1 MPRAMRPSKKPT
13 VARRPNKRPTARSRT
28 LAAVGRLE
36 SVTFTVE
43 DVWEQG
49 QPLSV
54 ICITAAPLVVVAGSS
69 QRSDMI
75 PFMRATVQ
83 ADARATKQPFGQ
95 RQKRMLAGELQVLTR
110 QTFLRWL
117 SKGTYRS
124 TAWTRQQLRAIH
136 KGIDGQQF
144 SSVRDKYDAE
154 GAEIKAVFGPTKREV
169 LNDVR
174 DDLFEAQGHLG
185 SRVGSTSPVHIDDD
199 AVGRLIAPDTSTST
213 AVSVAPHIDAA
224 VQTHPLA
231 GSSIPRSSRVHVDA
245 AVQAQPQPGSSNTAH
260 TPANYLFSPVRAQ
273 HPAAA
278 EAYPSPVSN
287 FRHPIGRIPSGRA
300 EPPSPTSPTPNAS
313 FRASARRSIP
323 LGAEG
328 KVDDDAARSD
338 SGSSSSTAASPTGT
352 PRIAALPLSSDAQQ
366 AADAASTAAAVSGGG
381 TAQAARTPGQ
391 YRSLKGK
398 LRETRRVLQD
408 VLREHE
414 KMRRQ
419 LRRRRRE
426 SLQADEE
433 LRLRKLRIQELDAR
447 VEKDVRVITFYE
459 RERTEVAARMLQQP
473 PC

>member
-1 MPRAMRPSKKPT
+1 MPLS
-13 VARRPNKRPTARSRT
+13 RRTRWPGAVFRVPPGCTSTPRSR
-28 LAAVGRLE
+28 LNRSPEAAIL
-36 SVTFTVE
+36 
-43 DVWEQG
+43 
-49 QPLSV
+49 P
-54 ICITAAPLVVVAGSS
+54 IH
-69 QRSDMI
+69 
-75 PFMRATVQ
+75 
-83 ADARATKQPFGQ
+83 
-95 RQKRMLAGELQVLTR
+95 R
-110 QTFLRWL
+110 QTICESHR
-117 SKGTYRS
+117 
-124 TAWTRQQLRAIH
+124 TAHPQQLIH
-136 KGIDGQQF
+136 G
-144 SSVRDKYDAE
+144 
-154 GAEIKAVFGPTKREV
+154 
-169 LNDVR
+169 N
-174 DDLFEAQGHLG
+174 LFYC
-185 SRVGSTSPVHIDDD
+185 GST
-199 AVGRLIAPDTSTST
+199 
-213 AVSVAPHIDAA
+213 
-224 VQTHPLA
+224 
-231 GSSIPRSSRVHVDA
+231 RS
-245 AVQAQPQPGSSNTAH
+245 
-260 TPANYLFSPVRAQ
+260 FSPVRAQ

-459 RERTEVAARMLQQP
+459 RERTEVAVCAHSCTHVACVLICSIGKDAATATLLNLAMIHLVTLAARVMRPAEGQIMNTY
-473 PC
+473 